1 MKIGVKLNIA
11 IAGIVVLCMFAFS
24 AYYKSIIFE
33 NKKADFQNSIDT
45 TLEQTIG
52 ILDIFHKNNLS
63 LAKGMFNSFK
73 STLGEFELNPSLT
86 LNVKGVNVPDML
98 MNNKSVI
105 ENFEIVDN
113 FTKASSS
120 VATIFVLDD
129 NGGGFVRVTTSLK
142 NENGER
148 VYGTKLDTNSQAYK
162 SLMNGED
169 YFGLAT
175 LFGRNYVVG
184 YSPIYNTN
192 KKIIGASFI
201 GFDFTDGLE
210 TIKKHFINSKVAKT
224 GQYAIERKMP
234 NGKIKNIVNSFEP
247 KDGYIFSKHRFD
259 EYSWDITA
267 FAPISDF
274 EADVNELNFIFYI
287 AILVVTIILIIATS
301 LLSKFVITNNLNVLY
316 NQAKELNS
324 DDGDLTKRV
333 KISSKDEIGNVAR
346 EFNGFIEKVGGIVAS
361 IKDSSSKNSD
371 ICKNLSNISNET
383 KTVVELNS
391 NSLNESSKYI
401 NQSLDSMNAN
411 TQSMNEISNK
421 FLELNKDVSN
431 MNTLMKQFSND
442 INLVS
447 QNENE
452 ATAKFIELKN
462 QANEIKQV
470 LEIISDIAD
479 QTNLLSLN
487 AAIEAARAGEAG
499 RGFAVVADEVRN
511 LAENTQASLDNI
523 NEKVSAVIASINES
537 SKTIEQNSAS
547 FAGVMSKSENII
559 NTINN
564 VSNELNITIKENDE
578 LAKNFKLSIDGI
590 YNDILKLNEVVKN
603 NAKTDMAVE
612 DMNSQIDTLNKISS
626 NLDSK
631 LSTFKV

>member
-1 MKIGVKLNIA
+1 MR
-11 IAGIVVLCMFAFS
+11 
-24 AYYKSIIFE
+24 
-33 NKKADFQNSIDT
+33 
-45 TLEQTIG
+45 
-52 ILDIFHKNNLS
+52 
-63 LAKGMFNSFK
+63 
-73 STLGEFELNPSLT
+73 
-86 LNVKGVNVPDML
+86 
-98 MNNKSVI
+98 
-105 ENFEIVDN
+105 
-113 FTKASSS
+113 
-120 VATIFVLDD
+120 
-129 NGGGFVRVTTSLK
+129 GGGFVRVTTSVK
-142 NENGER
+142 DTNGNR
-148 VYGTKLDTNSQAYK
+148 VYGTKLDTNSEAYK
-162 SLMNGED
+162 SLMNGQD
-169 YFGLAT
+169 YFGLAN
-175 LFGRNYVVG
+175 LFGKNYVTG
-184 YSPIYNTN
+184 YSPIYNIN
-192 KKIIGASFI
+192 KKIIGATFI

-210 TIKKHFINSKVAKT
+210 SIKKHFIDSKVAKT
-224 GQYAIERKMP
+224 GQYAITIKMP
-234 NGKIKNIVNSFEP
+234 NGEIRNIVNKFEP
-247 KDGYIFSKHRFD
+247 KEGYIFSKHKFD

-274 EADVNELNFIFYI
+274 QSDVDRLNFIFYI
-287 AILVVTIILIIATS
+287 AILVVTVILIIATS

-361 IKDSSSKNSD
+361 IKGSSSKNSD

-383 KTVVELNS
+383 KTIVEFNS

-421 FLELNKDVSN
+421 FLELNKNVSN

-523 NEKVSAVIASINES
+523 NQKVSAVITSINES

-547 FAGVMSKSENII
+547 FAGIMNKSENIT